1 MELPILLL
9 IIAALWLM
17 LLPSRIAG
25 TFRRH
30 RLAGAAVVAA
40 VMLGGFALLQFSQ
53 PLEAPADYAQGDT
66 ALRALLE

>member
-9 IIAALWLM
+9 MIAALWLM

-40 VMLGGFALLQFSQ
+40 VVLGGFALLQVSQ
-53 PLEAPADYAQGDT
+53 PHQPSADYAQGDT